1 MLYIR
6 GTADN
11 EQHQPTEIMD
21 EDETKK
27 LQDFKDAVIQM
38 AIKYKEKEPHTTK
51 EERETMCKQ
60 LFRGELAAQF
70 GQDWYKDNAH
80 RIPDL
85 INKFREEQR
94 LQPTEIMDEDDT
106 KEDTEQHQPTEIMD
120 EDETKKLQDFKDAVL
135 QTAIKYKAR
144 QQLDTPLFSAELR
157 AHSARFGEEW
167 FNDNAHHIP
176 ELVYKIHEE
185 QRLHEKKKLQE
196 FKESMSAVIKQA
208 VSDGATRLNEK
219 LFRDKLSVLFGE
231 GWFNDNAHRIPG
243 LLKELHEEHKSHV
256 LHKKKMKHF
265 VVCIQGMTQSA
276 LEKKETM
283 NRSKCKDELVPIFG
297 EEWFTQN
304 SSSIS
309 TIVENYMVLV
319 NDSGVQRA
327 RITPKYDMPLAIS
340 SFQGMH
346 PTCSTHAVAFCIA
359 AHLHRMYGQAYAVGR
374 DQILHIMQGMCGCWG
389 TICVGALVARMQAT
403 ICDNE
408 NVWFSNG
415 WSDRRL
421 RFSVSA
427 TRINDFESMAKEL
440 RMGIVVPTVVNTD
453 ITPHAVCAIQMKQR
467 ITDGT
472 LPAASPLSLSCSSC
486 HEYHDKAEALNS
498 WGRQHPVVT
507 VTKNDPEG
515 TGEFQFR
522 VAFNLRVR
530 IVAVRSGD
538 NLVIPV
544 PPCKSW

>member
-1 MLYIR
+1 
-6 GTADN
+6 
-11 EQHQPTEIMD
+11 MD
-21 EDETKK
+21 EDEKKK

-38 AIKYKEKEPHTTK
+38 AIKYKEKELHTPMQ
-51 EERETMCKQ
+51 ERETMCKQ

-70 GQDWYKDNAH
+70 GEDWYKDNAH

-85 INKFREEQR
+85 IYKMREEQR
-94 LQPTEIMDEDDT
+94 LQPTEIMDEDEKKKPYLYGIIKDST
-106 KEDTEQHQPTEIMD
+106 VDTEQHQPTEIMD
-120 EDETKKLQDFKDAVL
+120 ADEIMDEDEKKKLQDFKDAVI
-135 QTAIKYKAR
+135 QTAIKNKEK
-144 QQLDTPLFSAELR
+144 PLYVTLFHGELSAQ
-157 AHSARFGEEW
+157 FGEDW
-167 FNDNAHHIP
+167 FDTNSHRIP
-176 ELVYKIHEE
+176 ELIYKMYEE

-208 VSDGATRLNEK
+208 VSDGATRLNEE

-243 LLKELHEEHKSHV
+243 LLKELHQEHKSHV

-327 RITPKYDMPLAIS
+327 RILPKYDMPLAIS

-359 AHLHRMYGQAYAVGR
+359 AHLHRLYGQAYAVGR

-389 TICVGALVARMQAT
+389 SICVGALVARMQAT

-440 RMGIVVPTVVNTD
+440 RLGIVVPTVVNTD

-467 ITDGT
+467 IQGGP
-472 LPAASPLSLSCSSC
+472 LPLSLSHSLSRSSC
-486 HEYHDKAEALNS
+486 FEYHDKAEALNS

-515 TGEFQFR
+515 IGEFQFR